1 MFTYHTEKN
10 RYGDEHI
17 AVFANGS
24 QIAEIKPSSYY
35 GKNEYIVNT
44 TTGDDERGDYL
55 GRASTIAGAKKMIR
69 DWYSENSAAVAAAAA
84 NSRAIWAPP
93 IGCKT

>member
-17 AVFANGS
+17 AVFSNGS

-44 TTGDDERGDYL
+44 TTGDDERRDYL
-55 GRASTIAGAKKMIR
+55 GRASTIAGAKKMVR
-69 DWYSENSAAVAAAAA
+69 DW
-84 NSRAIWAPP
+84 
-93 IGCKT
+93 